1 MQTKSSSSE
10 LNPDKAGSRQKPN
23 NDDKRHIVNGTLKDL
38 IDNFENYKANTALM
52 SFNIRE
58 SEKFSYALL
67 LEDIRRIASA
77 LVQLGIKKGDRA
89 VFFASNSVGW
99 ITCVLGAIYSGAQAV
114 PIDSQLADDAVKH
127 ILDDA
132 DARIVFTDKK
142 GAERLKTLLGKARP
156 LIYMVDQKTVNNSWT
171 DLTQNTA
178 SQTLPPL
185 SPEDIAVIFYTSGT
199 TGTPKG
205 VPLSH
210 RNILLQQKAAI
221 LDSGL
226 LLPGDIILMPLP
238 LFHVYPLNIGLFGPM
253 LLGLP
258 IVLPKA
264 LTGPEI
270 TRAIKEGKVS
280 VIMGVPRL
288 LRSLYESIESKFH
301 KNKIVGALFETALWC
316 SDTAQSMG
324 MPIGAT
330 MFKAV
335 HDKLGPTLKLFCCGG
350 APLKPEL
357 ARKFRALGYRIAVG
371 YGLSETAPLL
381 TIRMPEDKHLNGVG
395 KPIEGVEVKINYTEE
410 ADRQKGEGVI
420 CAKGPNV
427 FSGYLNLPEKSRDA
441 FTEDGWFKTGDLGIL
456 KDGELF
462 VTGRASSTIVMEG
475 GEKIQPDDIEER
487 IAKEQPAIAEIAL
500 LQKSHKLVALV
511 VPEKGHS
518 KEQVGQAI
526 KAGMHGRA
534 SYLQVTDFAI
544 TEQGLPKTNLGKLKR
559 HELEKAYDEAQKA
572 SKGQGIAKSKD
583 SINAE
588 DQALLADDIAHKTYE
603 WFKSRY
609 AGQDVTLD
617 TSPQSDLG
625 VDSLD
630 WLNITLE
637 MNEKVGVELSQE
649 AIGRVE
655 TVRDLLKEATQAGD
669 SGIDDRGSPVEH
681 PELYLS
687 DEEMEYVKIQTGKRA
702 RYRRQLYDLVCF
714 LMSPFKVKAIG
725 LENIPKES
733 CVFTPNHA
741 SYLDSFAIG
750 CIMPYERLIHT
761 QWAGWTGLAYANPLA
776 SYLSRLSG
784 IIPIEGSKSLVTS
797 LALGA
802 LVIQKGHSLFW
813 YPEGTRTE
821 DGKLLPFKQGLGLIL
836 EKNAVPVVPV
846 YIDGAREALP
856 PGAYIPTFSQIRI
869 YFGEAVMPSQLIR
882 EGTGKTDAEKL
893 VTALRERVLKMEVEA
908 KQESIGKV

>member
-1 MQTKSSSSE
+1 
-10 LNPDKAGSRQKPN
+10 
-23 NDDKRHIVNGTLKDL
+23 
-38 IDNFENYKANTALM
+38 
-52 SFNIRE
+52 
-58 SEKFSYALL
+58 
-67 LEDIRRIASA
+67 
-77 LVQLGIKKGDRA
+77 
-89 VFFASNSVGW
+89 
-99 ITCVLGAIYSGAQAV
+99 
-114 PIDSQLADDAVKH
+114 
-127 ILDDA
+127 
-132 DARIVFTDKK
+132 
-142 GAERLKTLLGKARP
+142 
-156 LIYMVDQKTVNNSWT
+156 
-171 DLTQNTA
+171 
-178 SQTLPPL
+178 
-185 SPEDIAVIFYTSGT
+185 
-199 TGTPKG
+199 
-205 VPLSH
+205 
-210 RNILLQQKAAI
+210 
-221 LDSGL
+221 
-226 LLPGDIILMPLP
+226 
-238 LFHVYPLNIGLFGPM
+238 
-253 LLGLP
+253 
-258 IVLPKA
+258 
-264 LTGPEI
+264 
-270 TRAIKEGKVS
+270 
-280 VIMGVPRL
+280 
-288 LRSLYESIESKFH
+288 
-301 KNKIVGALFETALWC
+301 
-316 SDTAQSMG
+316 
-324 MPIGAT
+324 
-330 MFKAV
+330 
-335 HDKLGPTLKLFCCGG
+335 
-350 APLKPEL
+350 
-357 ARKFRALGYRIAVG
+357 
-371 YGLSETAPLL
+371 
-381 TIRMPEDKHLNGVG
+381 
-395 KPIEGVEVKINYTEE
+395 
-410 ADRQKGEGVI
+410 
-420 CAKGPNV
+420 
-427 FSGYLNLPEKSRDA
+427 
-441 FTEDGWFKTGDLGIL
+441 
-456 KDGELF
+456 
-462 VTGRASSTIVMEG
+462 MEG

-526 KAGMHGRA
+526 KAGMQGRA

-588 DQALLADDIAHKTYE
+588 DQALLADDVAHKTYE
-603 WFKSRY
+603 WFKVRY

-637 MNEKVGVELSQE
+637 MNEKVGVELSQD
-649 AIGRVE
+649 AIGRIE

-669 SGIDDRGSPVEH
+669 SGLDDRGSPVEH

-687 DEEMEYVKIQTGKRA
+687 AEEMEYVKIQTGKRA

-869 YFGEAVMPSQLIR
+869 YFGEAVMPSQLIK

-908 KQESIGKV
+908 KQKSIGKV